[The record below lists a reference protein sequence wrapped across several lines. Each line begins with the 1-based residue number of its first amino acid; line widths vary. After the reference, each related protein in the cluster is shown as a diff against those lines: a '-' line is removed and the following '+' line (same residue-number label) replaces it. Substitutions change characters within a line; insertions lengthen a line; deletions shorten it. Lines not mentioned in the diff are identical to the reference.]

1 MNPTS
6 PSGRSSRKAVI
17 ATSCER
23 SSFPYPMRIPHWG
36 LINTNAKNI
45 PQKKASFSTSCFRGI
60 LMKTTFSALLLMAIS
75 ALYTS
80 SAKANDVGRVVE
92 CNSCPSTVNAA
103 ISKGNGLTAVVDFD
117 NATLTAYE
125 VEYDRE
131 RRRWRAT
138 RVPVPGPI
146 DNRCI
151 FEGHGR
157 NNQKCACWQPTA
169 QSRHPCQGTGQ
180 FPTMHTGSSFLT
192 VDATADVTAAAVTF
206 PPALTHFAV
215 APPRCWLR
223 KPSRR
228 A

>member
-1 MNPTS
+1 M
-6 PSGRSSRKAVI
+6 RKI
-17 ATSCER
+17 FLKKGSC
-23 SSFPYPMRIPHWG
+23 
-36 LINTNAKNI
+36 
-45 PQKKASFSTSCFRGI
+45 STSCFRGI
-60 LMKTTFSALLLMAIS
+60 LMKRTFSALLMVAIS

-92 CNSCPSTVNAA
+92 CNSRPSTVNAA

-138 RVPVPGPI
+138 RVPVPDPI
-146 DNRCI
+146 TAAFLRVMDATTRSAPAGSQQPNRSTPAKAP
-151 FEGHGR
+151 G
-157 NNQKCACWQPTA
+157 N
-169 QSRHPCQGTGQ
+169 S
-180 FPTMHTGSSFLT
+180 PTMRTGSSSLTADGT
-192 VDATADVTAAAVTF
+192 VDVSAAAVAL
-206 PPALTHFAV
+206 PPISLTHFAV